1 MKQITEYIPI
11 VGMHCAGC
19 AAAVTNKLQGVTGV
33 IEATAQIDTRS
44 LYIVYD
50 AVQITRVQSATQVAS
65 RGFALILSTAE
76 TEAVSQALVQERRA
90 VNLRVARSREVP
102 LPHELGDLLQL

>member
-1 MKQITEYIPI
+1 MKQTTEYIPI

-33 IEATAQIDTRS
+33 LEATAQIDTHS

-50 AVQITRVQSATQVAS
+50 AEQITREQIAEQVRAAPMAVRQAS
-65 RGFALILSTAE
+65 
-76 TEAVSQALVQERRA
+76 
-90 VNLRVARSREVP
+90 
-102 LPHELGDLLQL
+102 